1 MANEFVLITG
11 ASSDIGCAL
20 TRKLLVGANPPT
32 ILAHAYKSAD
42 RMQDLQNEF
51 GDLLQPLFADL
62 SQPTDVSLMADEIAS
77 RFGIPAKI
85 VHLPAL
91 RLTYDRLT
99 KFNWARFHQDL
110 AIQVQSALILLQRF
124 APKMS
129 KLPRAKI
136 VFVSSSVTHG
146 MPPKFMSMYTVA
158 KYAQLG
164 LMRAAAAEYAGTNLT
179 INAISPSMIE
189 TQFVGDIAEVAVQM
203 SAAANPKGRNAT
215 PRDILGAIEFLLS
228 PASDYMTGI
237 DIPLTAG
244 SAC

>member
-20 TRKLLVGANPPT
+20 TRRLLSAANPPT
-32 ILAHAYKSAD
+32 VLAHAYRAAGKLEELRA
-42 RMQDLQNEF
+42 EF
-51 GDLLQPLFADL
+51 GDLLQPLNADL
-62 SQPTDVSLMADEIAS
+62 SQSAEVALMADRVAS
-77 RFGIPAKI
+77 RFGVPAKI

-99 KFNWARFHQDL
+99 KFNWDRFQQDL
-110 AIQVQSALILLQRF
+110 AIQVQSALMLLQRF

-129 KLPRAKI
+129 KLPCAKV

-146 MPPKFMSMYTVA
+146 MPPKFMSMYTMV

-189 TQFVGDIAEVAVQM
+189 TQFVGDIAEVAVKM

-215 PRDILGAIEFLLS
+215 PEDVLGAIEFLLS
-228 PASDYMTGI
+228 PASDYMTGA
-237 DIPLTAG
+237 DMPLTAG

>member
-1 MANEFVLITG
+1 MANDSILITG

-20 TRKLLVGANPPT
+20 IRRLLAANPSLA
-32 ILAHAYKSAD
+32 ILAHAHTSSE
-42 RMQDLQNEF
+42 R
-51 GDLLQPLFADL
+51 LQPLQSEFSGRIQPLRADL
-62 SQPTDVSLMADEIAS
+62 SQPGEVTAMADDIAT
-77 RFGIPAKI
+77 RFGTPTGI

-99 KFNWARFHQDL
+99 KFNWDRFQQDL
-110 AIQVQSALILLQRF
+110 AIQVQSAVILLQRF

-129 KLPRAKI
+129 KLPRAKV

-164 LMRAAAAEYAGTNLT
+164 LMRAAAAEYAGTGLN
-179 INAISPSMIE
+179 INAISPSMVE
-189 TQFVGDIAEVAVQM
+189 TRFVADIAEVAVQM

-215 PRDILGAIEFLLS
+215 PEDILGAIEFLLS
-228 PASDYMTGI
+228 PASDYITGI

-244 SAC
+244 STC

>member
-20 TRKLLVGANPPT
+20 ARRLLDSTNPPT
-32 ILAHAYKSAD
+32 ILAHAYQSAS
-42 RMQDLQNEF
+42 RLQDLRAEF
-51 GDLLQPLFADL
+51 GDLIHPLMADL
-62 SQPTDVSLMADEIAS
+62 SQPAEVSAMADEIAS
-77 RFGIPAKI
+77 RFGVPAKI

-99 KFNWARFHQDL
+99 KFNWERFQQDL

-129 KLPRAKI
+129 KLPSAKV

-146 MPPKFMSMYTVA
+146 IPPKFMSMYTVA

-189 TQFVGDIAEVAVQM
+189 TRFLGDIAEVAVQM
-203 SAAANPKGRNAT
+203 SAAANPRGRNAT
-215 PRDILGAIEFLLS
+215 PQDILGAIEFLLS
-228 PASDYMTGI
+228 PASDYMTGV
-237 DIPLTAG
+237 DLPLTAG
-244 SAC
+244 STC